1 MTSAPGCVGAAVGP
15 EPWSRQ
21 AATGRSRT
29 LGPCNFGAPT
39 PSACAAMDSRRDAA
53 ANPWNRQ
60 AIEPRNHRTASAR
73 IAERR
78 LRATTVSRKWPDD
91 GVNTAMAVAPATT
104 CRDRLTGTRL
114 AAPPFR
120 LELLGA
126 TFPPPPSR
134 HRFLA
139 AVFPTPPSQHRAH
152 AIIFLR
158 PTSRHHPATAPDRR
172 KPSRLDDAPLHCSR
186 HCLARLHT
194 PGPAEAAFPKVG
206 GIHGPM
212 SNK

>member
-1 MTSAPGCVGAAVGP
+1 MEPSSRERDGAVLWGRATSARRRLVPVPPWIRGAMP
-15 EPWSRQ
+15 
-21 AATGRSRT
+21 
-29 LGPCNFGAPT
+29 
-39 PSACAAMDSRRDAA
+39 A

-172 KPSRLDDAPLHCSR
+172 KPTPARRCTVTPLATLSRPATHPRPSR
-186 HCLARLHT
+186 S
-194 PGPAEAAFPKVG
+194 GFPQSRG
-206 GIHGPM
+206 Y
-212 SNK
+212 SWADEQ